1 MKNIAG
7 TTQKAK
13 PIGKPKSLYGT
24 SPLYNLYA
32 PSHDKKI
39 FTRYGKLKNKGIK
52 QKIIII
58 ATSAFLSQICLSES
72 DFIITGKDFSFTII
86 ASFNLK
92 NATDIE

>member
-1 MKNIAG
+1 MAG

-13 PIGKPKSLYGT
+13 PMGNPKSLYGI
-24 SPLYNLYA
+24 SPLYKRNA

-39 FTRYGKLKNKGIK
+39 FTRYGKLKNNGTQ
-52 QKIIII
+52 QKTTIM
-58 ATSAFLSQICLSES
+58 ATSAFLSQKCLSRS
-72 DFIITGKDFSFTII
+72 DFIITGKDFSFIII